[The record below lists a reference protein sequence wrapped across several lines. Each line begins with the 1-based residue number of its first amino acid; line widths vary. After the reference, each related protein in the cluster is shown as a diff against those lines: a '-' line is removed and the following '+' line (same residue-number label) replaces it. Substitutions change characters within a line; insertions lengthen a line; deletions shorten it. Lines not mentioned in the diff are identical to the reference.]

1 MDRPARLA
9 LAVKAQVASIRADQA
24 QERSALLE
32 RKYAP
37 IDNAIDAYT
46 KLYGEEADL
55 ADHFDVLMRLTDD
68 NGGAVLR
75 PEDLLTGV
83 EMHEERALASHAAA
97 EGMRELHEAMMG
109 DHTGTVLEWVSCSG
123 EEYEAAVEAALND

>member
-1 MDRPARLA
+1 MDRPARLPP
-9 LAVKAQVASIRADQA
+9 AVKAQVAGIRADQA

-32 RKYAP
+32 RKSSRSDYA
-37 IDNAIDAYT
+37 IAAYPQ
-46 KLYGEEADL
+46 LYGEDADL
-55 ADHFDVLMRLTDD
+55 ADHFDVLMRLIDD

-83 EMHEERALASHAAA
+83 EMREERALASHAAA

-109 DHTGTVLEWVSCSG
+109 DHTGTVLEWVGCS
-123 EEYEAAVEAALND
+123 